1 MSRVCTRLKILIWD
15 FQGNALEWLDEN
27 VDGGRISV
35 AGHLT
40 GIDDMLRDTMSVDWD
55 YLFCF
60 IPSGQEELRRKFDGI
75 FAQLGIARE
84 QVVYAGELEE
94 WVARNDL
101 GFYLL
106 KGDMRKRM
114 EVWNEKRNKEYVA
127 CTPEGISYIASSSDR
142 VILDSMAMY
151 GENWAREEMQAFYR
165 LAQRYYPADGAGG
178 RFFIDIGANI
188 GTTCIYFKK
197 KIDTGVDILAFEP
210 EEKNYRLL
218 RANLLLNGLEGS
230 AVAENY
236 GLSQESGQ
244 KTIYINPQNPGGN
257 SVVFASGQESEEIQM
272 VSLDGYLSE
281 RGISADAIKY
291 LWIDTEGFE
300 PIVLKGAK
308 NTLKS
313 GNIPVLVEFNPYLW
327 NDAGYYDMLM
337 DTLSGIYR
345 EFVFIEEA
353 LAGEEKL
360 RPIEEIWQ
368 YRDAPRLFQQDIFLV
383 K

>member
-1 MSRVCTRLKILIWD
+1 MSRICTKLKVLIWD
-15 FQGNALEWLDEN
+15 FQGEALQWLDEN
-27 VDGGRISV
+27 VDGSRISV

-40 GIDDMLRDTMSVDWD
+40 GIDDMLRDTMSIDWD

-60 IPSGQEELRRKFDGI
+60 IPPKQEELRRKFDGI

-84 QVVYAGELEE
+84 QVIYAAELEE

-106 KGDMRKRM
+106 KGDTRKRM

-127 CTPEGISYIASSSDR
+127 CTAEGISYIAGSSDR

-165 LAQRYYPADGAGG
+165 LAQKHYPADAGG
-178 RFFIDIGANI
+178 GYFIDIGANI

-197 KIDTGVDILAFEP
+197 KVDRSVDILAFEP
-210 EEKNYRLL
+210 EQRNYRLL
-218 RANLLLNGLEGS
+218 RANILLNGLEDS

-257 SVVFASGQESEEIQM
+257 SVVFASGQESEEIRM

-281 RGISADAIKY
+281 RGIAPDEIKY

-300 PIVLKGAK
+300 PAVLKGAE

-313 GNIPVLVEFNPYLW
+313 GDIPVLMEFNPYLW
-327 NDAGYYDMLM
+327 NEAGFYDLLM

-345 EFVFIEEA
+345 NYVFIEEA

>member
-1 MSRVCTRLKILIWD
+1 MSRACTKLKILIWD
-15 FQGNALEWLDEN
+15 FQGDALEWLDEN
-27 VDGGRISV
+27 VDEGRISV
-35 AGHLT
+35 VGHLT
-40 GIDDMLRDTMSVDWD
+40 GIDEMLGDAMSVDWD

-60 IPSGQEELRRKFDGI
+60 IPSGQEALRKKFDSI
-75 FAQLGIARE
+75 FSQLGIAGE

-94 WVARNDL
+94 WVSRNDL

-127 CTPEGISYIASSSDR
+127 CTAEGISYIASSSDR

-151 GENWAREEMQAFYR
+151 GENWAGEEMRAFYR
-165 LAQRYYPADGAGG
+165 LAQKHYPMDASGG
-178 RFFIDIGANI
+178 GYFIDIGANI

-197 KIDTGVDILAFEP
+197 KIDQNVDILAFEP
-210 EEKNYRLL
+210 EEKNYQLL
-218 RANLLLNGLEGS
+218 RANLLLNGLEGA

-244 KTIYINPQNPGGN
+244 KRIYINPQNPGGN
-257 SVVFASGQESEEIQM
+257 SVVFASGQESEEIRM

-281 RGISADAIKY
+281 KGILPSDIKY

-300 PIVLKGAK
+300 PAVLKGAENALK
-308 NTLKS
+308 N
-313 GNIPVLVEFNPYLW
+313 GNFPVLVEFNPYLW
-327 NDAGYYDMLM
+327 KDAGCFDLLM

-345 EFVFIEEA
+345 EFVFIEES

>member
-1 MSRVCTRLKILIWD
+1 MSRICTKLKVLIWD
-15 FQGNALEWLDEN
+15 FQGEALQWLDEN
-27 VDGGRISV
+27 VDGSRISV

-40 GIDDMLRDTMSVDWD
+40 GIDDMLRDTMSIDWD

-60 IPSGQEELRRKFDGI
+60 IPPKQEELKRKFDGI

-84 QVVYAGELEE
+84 QVIYAAELEE

-106 KGDMRKRM
+106 KGDTRKRM

-127 CTPEGISYIASSSDR
+127 CTAEGISYIAGSSDR

-165 LAQRYYPADGAGG
+165 LAQKYYPADAGG
-178 RFFIDIGANI
+178 GYFIDIGANI

-197 KIDTGVDILAFEP
+197 KVDRNVDILAFEP
-210 EEKNYRLL
+210 EQRNYRLL
-218 RANLLLNGLEGS
+218 RANILLNGLEDS

-236 GLSQESGQ
+236 GLSRESGQ

-257 SVVFASGQESEEIQM
+257 SVVFASGQESEEIRM

-281 RGISADAIKY
+281 KGIAPDEIKY

-300 PIVLKGAK
+300 PAVLKGAE

-313 GNIPVLVEFNPYLW
+313 GDIPVLMEFNPYLW
-327 NDAGYYDMLM
+327 NEAGFYDMLM

-345 EFVFIEEA
+345 NYVFIEEA